1 MAFAQPVPQSATR
14 AALQAAHQ
22 AAPLATATDA
32 RDAADAGNLPWLLP
46 AGAPIWRRGLC
57 TVAQPCLTQV
67 QHTPRFLFQDAT
79 VLLIAAGRLDMDS
92 GTHRIGVDAPA
103 SLLLVDAHTCAD
115 LRKTPGGVEQRF
127 RSVFLTLSAQLLDA
141 FRRGRATGAEAVQ
154 AGAPFQQ
161 IALDADLAS
170 SLQHLLA
177 SAADGQLSDERLRYR
192 ALDLLAALA
201 ERGGVFRPPQAPG
214 LSGRLRAL
222 IGEAPSQHWTAQT
235 AGKALAVSEATLRR
249 RLAGESARFEDVLID
264 VRMHHAM
271 MLVQTTSWSVP
282 EIAQACG
289 YKSRARFAE
298 RFKARFGYLPSAV
311 R

>member
-1 MAFAQPVPQSATR
+1 MAFAQGTPQVAPQI
-14 AALQAAHQ
+14 APL
-22 AAPLATATDA
+22 AAPLAEAI
-32 RDAADAGNLPWLLP
+32 DAADAAAVGGLPWQLP

-57 TVAQPCLTQV
+57 TVAQPCLKQV
-67 QHTPRFLFQDAT
+67 QHTPRFLFQDAA
-79 VLLIAAGRLDMDS
+79 VLLIAAGRLDMDT
-92 GTHRIGVDAPA
+92 GTHRIGVDASA
-103 SLLLVDAHTCAD
+103 SLLLVDANTCAD
-115 LRKTPGGVEQRF
+115 LRKTPGGMEQRF
-127 RSVFLTLSAQLLDA
+127 RSVFLTLSPELLEA
-141 FRRGRATGAEAVQ
+141 FRRGRATGAEVAQV
-154 AGAPFQQ
+154 GAPFQQ

-170 SLQHLLA
+170 ALQHLLA
-177 SAADGQLSDERLRYR
+177 SAADGQLSEERLRYR
-192 ALDLLAALA
+192 AMDFLAALA
-201 ERGGVFRPPQAPG
+201 ERGCMFRPPQSQG

-298 RFKARFGYLPSAV
+298 RFRARFGYLPSAV

>member
-1 MAFAQPVPQSATR
+1 MAFAQGTPQVAP
-14 AALQAAHQ
+14 Q
-22 AAPLATATDA
+22 AAPFAARLAAAT
-32 RDAADAGNLPWLLP
+32 DAADATDADGLPWLLP

-57 TVAQPCLTQV
+57 TVAQPCLKQV
-67 QHTPRFLFQDAT
+67 QHTPRFLFQDAA
-79 VLLIAAGRLDMDS
+79 VLLIAAGRLDMDA
-92 GTHRIGVDAPA
+92 GTHSISVDASA
-103 SLLLVDAHTCAD
+103 SLLLVDANTCAD
-115 LRKTPGGVEQRF
+115 LCKTPGGMEQRF
-127 RSVFLTLSAQLLDA
+127 RSVFLTLSPELLEA
-141 FRRGRATGAEAVQ
+141 FRRGRTTGAEVAQVAV
-154 AGAPFQQ
+154 PFQQ
-161 IALDADLAS
+161 LPLDADLAS
-170 SLQHLLA
+170 SLQQVLT
-177 SAADGQLSDERLRYR
+177 SAADGQISDERLRYR
-192 ALDLLAALA
+192 ALDFLAALA
-201 ERGGVFRPPQAPG
+201 ERGCMFRPPQALG

-298 RFKARFGYLPSAV
+298 RFRARFGYLPSAV

>member
-1 MAFAQPVPQSATR
+1 MAVTQPAPQTAPP
-14 AALQAAHQ
+14 AAHHAAHP
-22 AAPLATATDA
+22 AAPLAAAT
-32 RDAADAGNLPWLLP
+32 DAADAGNLPWLLP

-57 TVAQPCLTQV
+57 TVAQPCLKLV

-92 GTHRIGVDAPA
+92 GSHRIGVDTPA
-103 SLLLVDAHTCAD
+103 SLLLVGANTCAD
-115 LRKTPGGVEQRF
+115 LRKTPGGMEQRF
-127 RSVFLTLSAQLLDA
+127 RSVFLTLSPELLEA
-141 FRRGRATGAEAVQ
+141 FRRGRDMGEDAAQ

-192 ALDLLAALA
+192 ALDFLAALA
-201 ERGGVFRPPQAPG
+201 ERGGVFRPPHSPG

-289 YKSRARFAE
+289 YKSRARFAQ

>member
-1 MAFAQPVPQSATR
+1 MAVTQPAPQTAPP
-14 AALQAAHQ
+14 AAHHAAHP
-22 AAPLATATDA
+22 AAPLAAAT
-32 RDAADAGNLPWLLP
+32 DAADAGNLPWLLP

-57 TVAQPCLTQV
+57 TVAQPCLKLV

-92 GTHRIGVDAPA
+92 GSHRIGVDTPA
-103 SLLLVDAHTCAD
+103 SLLLVGANTCAD
-115 LRKTPGGVEQRF
+115 LRKTPGGMEQRF
-127 RSVFLTLSAQLLDA
+127 RSVFLTLSAELLDT
-141 FRRGRATGAEAVQ
+141 FRRGRDMGEDAAQ

-192 ALDLLAALA
+192 ALDFLAALA

-289 YKSRARFAE
+289 YKSRARFAQ

>member
-1 MAFAQPVPQSATR
+1 MAFAQPVPQPAPQ

-22 AAPLATATDA
+22 AAPLAAAIDA
-32 RDAADAGNLPWLLP
+32 SDAADAGDLPWLLP

-57 TVAQPCLTQV
+57 TVAQPCLKLV

-92 GTHRIGVDAPA
+92 GSHRIGVDTPA
-103 SLLLVDAHTCAD
+103 SLLLVGANTCAD
-115 LRKTPGGVEQRF
+115 LRKTPGGMEQRF
-127 RSVFLTLSAQLLDA
+127 RSVFLTLSPELLDT
-141 FRRGRATGAEAVQ
+141 FRRGRATGAEVAQ
-154 AGAPFQQ
+154 AASPFQQ

-192 ALDLLAALA
+192 ALDFLAALA
-201 ERGGVFRPPQAPG
+201 ERGGVFRPPHSPG

-289 YKSRARFAE
+289 YKSRARFAQ

>member
-1 MAFAQPVPQSATR
+1 MAFAQPAPQPAP
-14 AALQAAHQ
+14 QAAHQ
-22 AAPLATATDA
+22 AAQPAAATDA
-32 RDAADAGNLPWLLP
+32 SDAVDAADADDLPWRLP

-57 TVAQPCLTQV
+57 TVAQPRLKQV

-79 VLLIAAGRLDMDS
+79 VLLIAAGRLDMDD
-92 GTHRIGVDAPA
+92 GTHRIGVDTPA
-103 SLLLVDAHTCAD
+103 SLLLVDANTCAD
-115 LRKTPGGVEQRF
+115 LCKTPGGVEQRF
-127 RSVFLTLSAQLLDA
+127 RSVFLTLSAELLDA

-154 AGAPFQQ
+154 PGAPFQQ
-161 IALDADLAS
+161 VPLDADLAS

-192 ALDLLAALA
+192 AMDLLAALA
-201 ERGGVFRPPQAPG
+201 ERGGVFRPPQSPG